1 MMLAEIERRQR
12 ERHPRAF
19 GETKMSDEQAKADG
33 APRKKRETVERPRDP
48 NGEKTVGAKVSAD
61 MRNRL
66 AALKKSRGMKSIAE
80 ALVYAAAKG
89 LDGMGA

>member
-19 GETKMSDEQAKADG
+19 GEMTMSEESAKGTPDTG
-33 APRKKRETVERPRDP
+33 V
-48 NGEKTVGAKVSAD
+48 KTVGAKVSAELRD
-61 MRNRL
+61 RL
-66 AALKKSRGMKSIAE
+66 AVIKKSRGMKSIAE
-80 ALVYAAAKG
+80 ALVYAATKG